1 MAGMLWP
8 LLLPLVLASGAG
20 AQIPRLCAT
29 TSALRSK
36 TCCPVWEGDGSVC
49 GEDSGRG
56 TCQEP
61 AGEGQPQLSE
71 RDFRK
76 GWPTSLYSQI
86 CMCQGRFAGFDC
98 GECKEGYRGA
108 RCESWKLSVR
118 PGLHEMDWEAKQRF
132 LDYLERAK
140 TTVSERYVILVT
152 RNTSDVN
159 SYYFH
164 NATVYDICTW
174 VHYVAAKPIKTRD
187 EPNFAHMGPGFVVWH
202 RKYLLFFEKEM
213 RHLTQD
219 EDFVVPYWDWTRF
232 NSCDICTDELMG
244 SNDHS
249 GKLLGTTPLT
259 TWKEICSY
267 DDGDEDNFHLICPEP
282 IGEKTFITRKP
293 GGDHRAQSL
302 PTHIDVMR
310 TLRIVDFDAFPFNQY
325 APYSFRNTIE
335 GFKDSE
341 YPGKQMVGLH
351 NLVHI
356 YLNGSISQVPSASN
370 DPIFML
376 HHAFIDK
383 IIENYLRADSTH
395 LRSYPTHQRVPLG
408 HRDTDYMVPFLPLN
422 RNIDYFNYT
431 VKFGYTYSNAPYTEE
446 DKQFKIDSP

>member
-219 EDFVVPYWDWTRF
+219 EDFVVPYWDWTRS

-259 TWKEICSY
+259 TW
-267 DDGDEDNFHLICPEP
+267 
-282 IGEKTFITRKP
+282 
-293 GGDHRAQSL
+293 
-302 PTHIDVMR
+302 
-310 TLRIVDFDAFPFNQY
+310 
-325 APYSFRNTIE
+325 
-335 GFKDSE
+335 
-341 YPGKQMVGLH
+341 
-351 NLVHI
+351 
-356 YLNGSISQVPSASN
+356 
-370 DPIFML
+370 
-376 HHAFIDK
+376 
-383 IIENYLRADSTH
+383 
-395 LRSYPTHQRVPLG
+395 
-408 HRDTDYMVPFLPLN
+408 
-422 RNIDYFNYT
+422 
-431 VKFGYTYSNAPYTEE
+431 
-446 DKQFKIDSP
+446 